1 VPRTGRAAWRR
12 HTVYSEEI
20 ELDSLGHI
28 DRVVS
33 DRCIEWATQCYP
45 KTKSPLNRFIQPA
58 IETVLSAIQFAL
70 MPPRQAT
77 ESPYL
82 GWLLELLTFE
92 F

>member
-1 VPRTGRAAWRR
+1 MC
-12 HTVYSEEI
+12 SEVESVARFG
-20 ELDSLGHI
+20 LI

-33 DRCIEWATQCYP
+33 DSCIERATQCYP

-58 IETVLSAIQFAL
+58 IQTVLSAIQFAL

-82 GWLLELLTFE
+82 GWLLELLAFE